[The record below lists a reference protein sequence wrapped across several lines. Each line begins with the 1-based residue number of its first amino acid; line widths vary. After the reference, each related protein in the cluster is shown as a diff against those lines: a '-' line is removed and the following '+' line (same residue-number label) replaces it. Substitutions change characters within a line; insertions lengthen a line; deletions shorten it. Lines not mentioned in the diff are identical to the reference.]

1 MTEPVRVKRIEVKGL
16 FGLYDHTIE
25 MKLQDRVTILHGP
38 NGIGKTAL
46 LRMVRAALAGD
57 AISLAEKPFERFL
70 VERSDGTALEITPAR
85 GETKARA
92 WPPPLVRFEL
102 HKQGSSQ
109 NVAVRCREGGPQRL
123 AGPLAKALGDFV
135 DMENRPKWLLD
146 LAATIPIRV
155 VDTHRLLVDND
166 RSNVTV
172 EWIARDLVKRLSD
185 TLTSYANE
193 TQEQSRSFLQRVL
206 RSNGEKPDVED
217 LRRRIGA
224 VQGALERLS
233 TLGLLQSTR
242 EAVTAPLTDLELQSA
257 DATKLSMMA
266 QYVADQERAI
276 GAFRELSDRVG
287 LFEKA
292 LAAKLQD
299 KSVRLSQTEGLVA
312 VNRLGKQIPLAS
324 LSSGEQHEIV
334 IFYELL
340 FLSPKGTLV
349 LIDEPEISMHLLWQK
364 QLVADIL
371 EIAKL
376 VELDVLLATHS
387 PYIVDERTDLL
398 VPLTAEAA

>member
-25 MKLQDRVTILHGP
+25 MKLKDRVTILHGP

-46 LRMVRAALAGD
+46 LRMVRAALEGD
-57 AISLAEKPFERFL
+57 AVSLAEKPFERFCIAL
-70 VERSDGTALEITPAR
+70 SDGTVLEIMPSWPEGQEGSWPAPLIR
-85 GETKARA
+85 FVFGRPGQSESSILSGSPEPPH
-92 WPPPLVRFEL
+92 PPP
-102 HKQGSSQ
+102 GSSF
-109 NVAVRCREGGPQRL
+109 APQKPSRVL
-123 AGPLAKALGDFV
+123 ARVPA
-135 DMENRPKWLLD
+135 WLRD
-146 LAATIPIRV
+146 LATAIPVNV
-155 VDTHRLLVDND
+155 VDTHRLLVERD
-166 RSNVTV
+166 RSTVTV
-172 EWIARDLVKRLSD
+172 KWIAGDLVKRLSD

-206 RSNGEKPDVED
+206 RSNGEGPDVED

-266 QYVADQERAI
+266 QYVADQERAL

-292 LAAKLQD
+292 LATKLQD

>member
-46 LRMVRAALAGD
+46 LRMVRAGLVGD
-57 AISLAEKPFERFL
+57 AITLAKRPFERFCITL
-70 VERSDGTALEITPAR
+70 SNGTVLEIMPSWGEEQEGNWPAPLIRFLLIGPGQSESWTLSGNPEPPHTPPASAFRRRNPSKTQAR
-85 GETKARA
+85 VPA
-92 WPPPLVRFEL
+92 WLQEL
-102 HKQGSSQ
+102 AFAIPV
-109 NVAVRCREGGPQRL
+109 NV
-123 AGPLAKALGDFV
+123 
-135 DMENRPKWLLD
+135 
-146 LAATIPIRV
+146 I
-155 VDTHRLLVDND
+155 DTHRLLVDGE
-166 RSNVTV
+166 RSAVTV
-172 EWIARDLVKRLSD
+172 EWVSRDLVKRLSD

-193 TQEQSRSFLQRVL
+193 TQEQSRTFLQRVL
-206 RSNGEKPDVED
+206 RSNGEKSDIEG
-217 LRRRIGA
+217 LRLRIRA
-224 VQGALERLS
+224 VQDALERLS
-233 TLGLLQSTR
+233 ILGLLQSTR

-266 QYVADQERAI
+266 QYVADQERAL

-292 LAAKLQD
+292 LATKLQD
-299 KSVRLSQTEGLVA
+299 KSVRLSQSEGLV
-312 VNRLGKQIPLAS
+312 VTNRLGKPIPLAA

-340 FLSPKGTLV
+340 FLSPRGTLV

-364 QLVADIL
+364 QLVADII